1 MANENV
7 TKVTPATPAKKVSDK
22 PRKKFVSDP
31 ESLIQRRIYNQLQAF
46 PDLKARARV
55 INYLQV
61 RLNEE
66 AAAVTVA

>member
-1 MANENV
+1 MANETV
-7 TKVTPATPAKKVSDK
+7 SKATHATAVSKAPAK

-31 ESLIQRRIYNQLQAF
+31 ESLIQRRIYSQLQAF

-55 INYLQV
+55 INYIQV

-66 AAAVTVA
+66 AAAASV